1 MVRTRVLTLSAL
13 LLALALTSSA
23 SAQFNLRGMK
33 FPASL
38 QNVFMLGGDAVQKE
52 LSISEEQK
60 KSLSELS
67 DQLRAD
73 ALEIFSSLQD
83 LTPEEQKEHMP
94 ELMKMIGEK
103 GSAMQEKI
111 DKMLDAKQK
120 ARLKELSLQNRGATA
135 LEDDELVAALKIT
148 DEQKQKLADVREEG
162 NKLIEQAMQ
171 ALRGGG
177 GGGDAGEARRKLGA
191 MRKEL
196 TDKAMA
202 VLTPEQLK
210 EFDKLKGAKFDFPPQ
225 RGPF

>member
-1 MVRTRVLTLSAL
+1 MVRTPVLISSAL
-13 LLALALTSSA
+13 MLVLALASNA

-38 QNVFMLGGDAVQKE
+38 QNVFMLSGEAVQKE
-52 LSISEEQK
+52 LSITEEQK
-60 KSLSELS
+60 KSLGELG
-67 DQLRAD
+67 DQLRSD

-103 GSAMQEKI
+103 GAAMQEKI
-111 DKMLDAKQK
+111 DKLLDAKQL
-120 ARLKELSLQNRGATA
+120 ARMKELSLQSRGAQA
-135 LEDDELVAALKIT
+135 LEDDELAAKLKIT
-148 DEQKQKLADVREEG
+148 DEQKAKLADIREEG

-171 ALRGGG
+171 SLRG
-177 GGGDAGEARRKLGA
+177 GGGDAGEMRKKMGA

-202 VLTPEQLK
+202 VLTPEQTK
-210 EFDKLKGAKFDFPPQ
+210 EFDKLKGAKFEFPPQ
-225 RGPF
+225 RGFGF

>member
-13 LLALALTSSA
+13 LVALALTSSA

-38 QNVFMLGGDAVQKE
+38 QNVFMLGGEGVQKE
-52 LSISEEQK
+52 LSISDEQK
-60 KSLSELS
+60 KSLSELG

-103 GSAMQEKI
+103 GAAMQEKI

-135 LEDDELVAALKIT
+135 LEDDEVIAALKIT

-162 NKLIEQAMQ
+162 NKLLEEAMKS
-171 ALRGGG
+171 LRS
-177 GGGDAGEARRKLGA
+177 GGGDAGEARKKMGA

-196 TDKAMA
+196 TDKALA
-202 VLTPEQLK
+202 VLTPDQLK
-210 EFDKLKGAKFDFPPQ
+210 QFEKMKGTKFDFPPQ